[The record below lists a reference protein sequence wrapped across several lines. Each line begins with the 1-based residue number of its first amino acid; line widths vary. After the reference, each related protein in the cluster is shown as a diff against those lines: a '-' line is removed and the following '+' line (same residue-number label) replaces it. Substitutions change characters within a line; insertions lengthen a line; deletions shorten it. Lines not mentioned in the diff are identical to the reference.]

1 MVGAHLTAAARKT
14 RVGKTHI
21 PTSGRAGAGRS
32 QLDDGAAS
40 PRCNAGAA
48 VAQFTD
54 SQRRSAGK
62 LLIAQ
67 AVAEAAQNATANQV
81 RYELVPQV
89 KKGQVSAMFED
100 EAKRWPSALRSWR
113 TG

>member
-1 MVGAHLTAAARKT
+1 MTALLRRAATPEQPLPNSPTASAAA
-14 RVGKTHI
+14 
-21 PTSGRAGAGRS
+21 PA
-32 QLDDGAAS
+32 
-40 PRCNAGAA
+40 
-48 VAQFTD
+48 
-54 SQRRSAGK
+54 K